1 MLWALVMAGGRGT
14 RLWPLANSNTPKPLL
29 RLHPDQETLL
39 EETLKR
45 VFSVVPPER
54 VFIFTNAKDCSKI
67 VRSASGVPKSQIIGE
82 PVSRNTA
89 PTIAIA
95 ASIISQRDP
104 KATLLIL
111 PADHFIEP
119 VSEFAG
125 TVKRAVRLSL
135 QQASFVIFGAK
146 PTFPSTSYGYLQPGK
161 KLGGFCYELKRF
173 VEKPCCQKAIKLMKQ
188 GCLWHAGIFLA
199 PVKVILESFERF
211 HPQILTIAARIEV
224 RAGKLGPEDTFRAFP
239 DISIDYAVLEKLKH
253 ACLVESSF
261 KWCDVGTW
269 KSFET
274 LWPRDKAGNAIWGTC
289 ATFDSKGNVV
299 YSKDKPVCLFGVDD
313 LVVVDTPHALL
324 VTKKDCAEMVRKAA
338 GSV

>member
-14 RLWPLANSNTPKPLL
+14 RLWPLANSSTPKPLL
-29 RLHPDQETLL
+29 KLLPDQETLL

-45 VFSVVPPER
+45 VFSVVPPDR
-54 VFIFTNAKDCSKI
+54 VFIFTNARD
-67 VRSASGVPKSQIIGE
+67 RSRIIRSVSRLPRAQVIGE
-82 PVSRNTA
+82 PVSKNTA

-95 ASIISQRDP
+95 ASMIFRRDP
-104 KATLLIL
+104 EAALLIL

-119 VSEFAG
+119 AHEFAK
-125 TVKRAVRLSL
+125 TVKRALRLSL
-135 QQASFVIFGAK
+135 RKASYVVFGAK

-161 KLGGFCYELKRF
+161 KSDSFCYELKRF
-173 VEKPCCQKAIKLMKQ
+173 VEKPDRRSAVKWIKQ

-199 PVKVILESFERF
+199 PAKTIIESFKCF
-211 HPQILTIAARIEV
+211 CPQILTIAERIKA
-224 RAGKLGPEDTFRAFP
+224 RAGKLGPEDAFRAFP
-239 DISIDYAVLEKLKH
+239 DVSIDYAVLEKLERAH
-253 ACLVESSF
+253 LVESSF
-261 KWCDVGTW
+261 RWCDVGTW

-274 LWPRDKAGNAIWGTC
+274 LWPRDKAGNAVWGTC
-289 ATFDSKGNVV
+289 AMFNSKGNVV

-324 VTKKDCAEMVRKAA
+324 VTKKECAEMVRKAA